1 MTPGIF
7 PSTRRFR
14 LISFPVYWRRSA
26 VHSIIAI
33 FSLLLYE
40 QRADRILEMD
50 PLDGLA
56 QQGRNREDVKLPAR
70 RLGPQGDRVVFPLLR
85 LYVLEHHRRRVKGV
99 HRNVEE
105 SLDLS
110 RVKVHRQQPGDARRG

>member
-26 VHSIIAI
+26 DNSVIAI

-56 QQGRNREDVKLPAR
+56 QQGRDREDVKLLAR
-70 RLGPQGDRVVFPLLR
+70 RLGARGNRVGHHEFLDLRFLEPLDGGARQDRVGGAGVGVLRPLAAKHI
-85 LYVLEHHRRRVKGV
+85 Y
-99 HRNVEE
+99 
-105 SLDLS
+105 
-110 RVKVHRQQPGDARRG
+110 

>member
-26 VHSIIAI
+26 VNSVIAI

-56 QQGRNREDVKLPAR
+56 QQGRDRKDVKLPAR
-70 RLGPQGDRVVFPLLR
+70 RLGTQGNRVGHHEFLDLRFLEPLDGRARQDRVGGA
-85 LYVLEHHRRRVKGV
+85 GV
-99 HRNVEE
+99 DTVSYTHLTLPTIYSV
-105 SLDLS
+105 
-110 RVKVHRQQPGDARRG
+110 